1 MVKKN
6 SEKKTIKAK
15 KFTIKWID
23 AKSKNISDWHQVIW
37 HFAEPAFRE
46 YKSARW
52 YVDLLKTYGFEVEE
66 GSAGMPTAF
75 VARWSKGKGPVISA
89 YAEYDA
95 VPGNCQAAAT
105 NQIPREGLSKYAAG
119 HTDPHSALGIAS
131 LSGLLATQA
140 AMIEYDISGT
150 LVYFGEPAEK
160 IRASKPYHAAKG
172 YYDGIDA
179 FISFHPCYMLPLS
192 NTTRWDTH
200 CGPAFSV
207 VYSFECKQPET
218 WLNTGEVS
226 PIAASHSS
234 ARAPGAMT
242 ALTMMQTLTESTR
255 ANMHANTGHWSLSE
269 AILACPQA
277 TADNLPHHVAQ
288 IQYLC
293 RVPNLKMGEA
303 IIQVLNK
310 NAKLAAEVAHC
321 TVEEICIT
329 QSRPGLANHVM
340 AQLTYDNLVE
350 VGAPKMDSA
359 AIKVAQEIQTNL
371 GLEPMELPFMEEV
384 STCIS
389 PQNSERELRKM
400 LPEWQT
406 HFTSDDYTEM
416 CWHAPTVRL
425 YVGRP
430 MLKAP
435 EGVTYPAWVMNALGG
450 IPVCI
455 DPMIFSAAKTIAYTM
470 IDLLTQPSVLAAAQ
484 DEFKQRTGGGIGG
497 TQWMAP
503 MLPADFMPPTYLKW
517 PEYITTARGD
527 EWCIPTAPND
537 HS

>member
-1 MVKKN
+1 MTTKVDQLSLRAKLFARNWVDVHKK
-6 SEKKTIKAK
+6 
-15 KFTIKWID
+15 D
-23 AKSKNISDWHQVIW
+23 ISDWHQKIW

-46 YKSARW
+46 YKSAYW
-52 YVDLLKTYGFEVEE
+52 YVELLKNYGFEVEE
-66 GSAGMPTAF
+66 GSAEMPTAF
-75 VARWSKGKGPVISA
+75 VARWSNGEGPVISA

-95 VPGNCQAAAT
+95 VPGNCQAATT
-105 NQIPREGLSKYAAG
+105 NQKPREGLSRYAAG
-119 HTDPHSALGIAS
+119 HTDPHSALGIGS
-131 LSGLLATQA
+131 LTGVLATQA
-140 AMIEYDISGT
+140 AMIEHHISGT

-160 IRASKPYHAAKG
+160 VRASKPYHAAKG

-207 VYSFECKQPET
+207 VYSFECNQAET
-218 WLNTGEVS
+218 WTNSGEGS

-242 ALTMMQTLTESTR
+242 AMTMMQTLTESTR
-255 ANMHANTGHWSLSE
+255 ANMQANTGHWSLSE

-293 RVPNLKMGEA
+293 RVPNIDMGET
-303 IIQVLNK
+303 IMQVLDR

-321 TVEEICIT
+321 SLEIIEIT

-350 VGAPKMDSA
+350 VGAPQMEDS
-359 AIKVAQEIQTNL
+359 AIKVAQEIQRNL
-371 GLEPMELPFMEEV
+371 GLEPMKIPFMEEV
-384 STCIS
+384 STCVS
-389 PQNSERELRKM
+389 PQAAEAELRKM

-430 MLKAP
+430 MLKEF
-435 EGVTYPAWVMNALGG
+435 EGATYPAWVMNALGG
-450 IPVCI
+450 IPACI
-455 DPMIFSAAKTIAYTM
+455 DPMIFSAGKTIAGTM
-470 IDLLTQPSVLAAAQ
+470 IDLLTKADVLTAAQ

-503 MLPADFMPPTYLKW
+503 MLEKDFIPPTYLKW
-517 PEYITTARGD
+517 PEYITTARGE
-527 EWCIPTAPND
+527 EWCIPTTPND

>member
-1 MVKKN
+1 MYNNTEQLTPEFKETVRN
-6 SEKKTIKAK
+6 
-15 KFTIKWID
+15 WID
-23 AKSKNISDWHQVIW
+23 ENTNKISEWHQKIW

-52 YVDLLKTYGFEVEE
+52 YVELLTEYGFDVEA
-66 GSAGMPTAF
+66 GSGDMPTAF
-75 VARWSKGKGPVISA
+75 AARWSNGEGPVVAA

-95 VPGNCQAAAT
+95 VPGNCQAATTHQA
-105 NQIPREGLSKYAAG
+105 PRKGLSRFAAG
-119 HTDPHSALGIAS
+119 HTDPHSALGIGS
-131 LSGLLATQA
+131 LTGLLATQA
-140 AMIEYDISGT
+140 AMIKHNIAGT

-160 IRASKPYHAAKG
+160 VRASKPYHAAKG

-179 FISFHPCYMLPLS
+179 FLSFHPCYMLPLS

-207 VYSFECKQPET
+207 VYSFECTQPET
-218 WLNTGEVS
+218 WLNTGEGS

-255 ANMHANTGHWSLSE
+255 ANMQANTGHWSLSE

-293 RVPNLKMGEA
+293 RVPSLEMGET
-303 IIQVLNK
+303 IMQVLNK
-310 NAKLAAEVAHC
+310 NAQLAAEAAHC
-321 TVEEICIT
+321 TVEEIGVT
-329 QSRPGLANHVM
+329 KSRPGLANHVM

-350 VGAPKMDSA
+350 AGAPKMDSA
-359 AIKVAQEIQTNL
+359 AIKVAQEIQANL
-371 GLEPMELPFMEEV
+371 GLEPMASPFMEAV

-389 PQNSERELRKM
+389 PQDAERELRKM

-435 EGVTYPAWVMNALGG
+435 KGVTYPAWVLNALGG
-450 IPVCI
+450 IPECI
-455 DPMIFSAAKTIAYTM
+455 DPMIFSAGKTIAGTM

-484 DEFKQRTGGGIGG
+484 EEFKQRTGGGIGG
-497 TQWMAP
+497 SQWMAP
-503 MLPADFMPPTYLKW
+503 MLPADFTPPTYLKW
-517 PEYITTARGD
+517 PEYITTARGE

-537 HS
+537 HA

>member
-1 MVKKN
+1 MTKL
-6 SEKKTIKAK
+6 AK
-15 KFTIKWID
+15 KSAKNWID
-23 AKSKNISDWHQVIW
+23 CHNEKISAWHQKIW

-52 YVDLLKTYGFEVEE
+52 YVKLLRAYGFDVEE
-66 GSAGMPTAF
+66 GSGGMPTAF
-75 VARWSKGKGPVISA
+75 TARWSNGEGPVIA
-89 YAEYDA
+89 GYAEYDA
-95 VPGNCQAAAT
+95 VPGNCQAAT
-105 NQIPREGLSKYAAG
+105 TKKQPRDGLSRHAAG
-119 HTDPHSALGIAS
+119 HTDPHSALGIGS

-140 AMIEYDISGT
+140 AMKEHNIAGT

-160 IRASKPYHAAKG
+160 VRASKPYHAAKG

-207 VYSFECKQPET
+207 IYSFECEQPET
-218 WLNTGEVS
+218 WSNTGEKS

-277 TADNLPHHVAQ
+277 TADNLPHHIAQ

-293 RVPNLKMGEA
+293 RVPNLEMGKT
-303 IIQVLNK
+303 IIEVLNR

-321 TVEEICIT
+321 SVEEISVT
-329 QSRPGLANHVM
+329 KSRPGLANHVM
-340 AQLTYDNLVE
+340 AQLTYNNLVDAA
-350 VGAPKMDSA
+350 APQMGSA
-359 AIKVAQEIQTNL
+359 AIEVAQEIQKNL
-371 GLEPMELPFMEEV
+371 GIEPMDNPFMEEI

-389 PQNSERELRKM
+389 PQESEAQLRKM

-425 YVGRP
+425 YIGRP
-430 MLKAP
+430 MLKEAK
-435 EGVTYPAWVMNALGG
+435 GLIYPAWVMNALGG
-450 IPVCI
+450 IPACI
-455 DPMIFSAAKTIAYTM
+455 DPMIFSAGKTIAGTM
-470 IDLLTQPSVLAAAQ
+470 IDLLTQPEHLLAAKA
-484 DEFKQRTGGGIGG
+484 EFEQRTGGGIGG
-497 TQWMAP
+497 SKWIAP
-503 MLPADFMPPTYLKW
+503 MLDKDFTPPTYLKW
-517 PEYITTARGD
+517 PEYITTARGE
-527 EWCIPTAPND
+527 EWCIPTGPKD
-537 HS
+537 F